1 MDEKWVL
8 TIMGFDKMGLDKTLD
23 LAKKMAWPKWD
34 LASNGNWPKNGA
46 WPKKWGLTKH
56 GA

>member
-23 LAKKMAWPKWD
+23 LAKKWLGQNGTWQAMGIGPKMG
-34 LASNGNWPKNGA
+34 LGPKSGA
-46 WPKKWGLTKH
+46 
-56 GA
+56 